1 MTTSTCGRIS
11 LNATFKMYS
20 LDEKLDAYLAHCD
33 IKWGVFIMSMKSCI
47 GTGRGQ
53 TYPNGVYIE
62 FDE

>member
-1 MTTSTCGRIS
+1 VVILAKSIP
-11 LNATFKMYS
+11 NVIKTFKMYS
-20 LDEKLDAYLAHCD
+20 LDEKLDAYLAHCG